1 MAPRG
6 LLLLAVLAL
15 QACGALAR
23 VQLKSA
29 SRAGDVLQ
37 RDSAP
42 TGSQLN
48 IRRKV
53 PEQQP
58 TAPASSMLQRVL
70 GRQAAAR
77 AEKAAGARGA
87 AVLEDAGSLMQTVVE
102 TKVGWPGTS
111 PWPLSGQ
118 GKHRRLFGGI
128 SFAEQCLR
136 ITLLGSGLPQS
147 AT

>member
-23 VQLKSA
+23 VQLKPA

-58 TAPASSMLQRVL
+58 TAPASMLQRVL

-77 AEKAAGARGA
+77 AQKAAGARGA

-102 TKVGWPGTS
+102 TKG
-111 PWPLSGQ
+111 LDIR
-118 GKHRRLFGGI
+118 KRRPRDEF
-128 SFAEQCLR
+128 
-136 ITLLGSGLPQS
+136 
-147 AT
+147 

>member
-6 LLLLAVLAL
+6 LLLLSALAL
-15 QACGALAR
+15 QACSVLAR
-23 VQLKSA
+23 VQLKPA
-29 SRAGDVLQ
+29 SKAGDVLQ
-37 RDSAP
+37 RDSVPA
-42 TGSQLN
+42 GSQLN

-77 AEKAAGARGA
+77 AQKAAGARGA

-102 TKVGWPGTS
+102 TKGLDVC
-111 PWPLSGQ
+111 
-118 GKHRRLFGGI
+118 KRRPRDEF
-128 SFAEQCLR
+128 
-136 ITLLGSGLPQS
+136 
-147 AT
+147 

>member
-23 VQLKSA
+23 VQLKPA

-77 AEKAAGARGA
+77 AQKAAGARGA

-102 TKVGWPGTS
+102 TKG
-111 PWPLSGQ
+111 LDIR
-118 GKHRRLFGGI
+118 KRRPRDEF
-128 SFAEQCLR
+128 
-136 ITLLGSGLPQS
+136 
-147 AT
+147 

>member
-23 VQLKSA
+23 VQLKPA

-37 RDSAP
+37 RDSVPA
-42 TGSQLN
+42 GSQLN

-53 PEQQP
+53 PEQQPQP

-77 AEKAAGARGA
+77 AQKAAGARGA

-102 TKVGWPGTS
+102 TKG
-111 PWPLSGQ
+111 LDIR
-118 GKHRRLFGGI
+118 KRRPRDEF
-128 SFAEQCLR
+128 
-136 ITLLGSGLPQS
+136 
-147 AT
+147 